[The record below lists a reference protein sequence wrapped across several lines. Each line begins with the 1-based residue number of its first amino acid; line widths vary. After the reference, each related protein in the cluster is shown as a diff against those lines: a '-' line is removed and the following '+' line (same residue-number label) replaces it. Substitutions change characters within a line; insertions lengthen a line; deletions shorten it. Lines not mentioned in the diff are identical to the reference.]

1 MNSKAYKEYCHWLG
15 QDEDSSWNE
24 YITEQVAQGVLKK
37 FDVEDWKFLHETILT
52 KEEYWQER
60 SAAALGELRS
70 PDAIE
75 VLKTLLD
82 SDFIGVAIA
91 AASELDWTETMIEH
105 EYFEKIKR
113 IIAQLPP
120 DEIDSYPELS
130 NLLKKVKKT

>member
-1 MNSKAYKEYCHWLG
+1 MNSKAYEEYCHWLG

-24 YITEQVAQGVLKK
+24 YITEQVAQGVLRK
-37 FDVEDWKFLHETILT
+37 FDVEDWKFLHETILR

-75 VLKTLLD
+75 VLKKLLD